1 MSDRPAPE
9 LPRLQFVV
17 DGRQVE
23 VIDNGFSL
31 LAALRGQLGV
41 RAAKAGC
48 NPQGQC
54 GCCTVL
60 VDGAPRVACVTP
72 ARRVAGRTIT
82 TVDGLSDEERT
93 RWSEAFLATGASQCG
108 FCTPGIICRLEGLRA
123 RGTAADDRAAVDR
136 ALAAHL
142 CRCTGWQ
149 TIGEAWEIALE
160 ADPGVEVSLPADRD
174 LDAAS
179 LRATIEGRASQRVGA
194 DIALGRG
201 GFAED
206 TAPAGALVAMPRA
219 DAESVDDPAQWAVA
233 ASVPEARALAG
244 KIQGRHG
251 TVEAQPPLELPPGD
265 WDLTL
270 RTSWVE
276 PAYLETDASWC
287 EPGGEPVSAT
297 ANGGA
302 FGAKQSALVGEIA
315 RRLAEEHGRPV
326 RAVLSREDVVR
337 LGPKRPPIAA
347 GLRAD
352 GSGILRVARTPG
364 VAAVIAEVLPEV
376 EIEEVDLPGPAT
388 SVAIRGAGWAEA
400 VVLRAVLDAR
410 AGMSDGA
417 EPVVSVVAPN
427 GAWAEASIASDGTLR
442 VALRCGRLL
451 DAVVLRSYAIG
462 AAHMALGWVRSEGL
476 AVDADGVIG
485 DLTIRSFGV
494 LRAADMPFVEV
505 TLLDED
511 TEPVNGSD
519 AVFAAVA
526 AAAWLAD
533 GCATDWPTGAS
544 PRTGHGS
551 TTSTVQP

>member
-160 ADPGVEVSLPADRD
+160 DDPGVEVSLPADRD

-400 VVLRAVLDAR
+400 AVLRAVLDAR

>member
-1 MSDRPAPE
+1 M
-9 LPRLQFVV
+9 
-17 DGRQVE
+17 
-23 VIDNGFSL
+23 I
-31 LAALRGQLGV
+31 
-41 RAAKAGC
+41 
-48 NPQGQC
+48 
-54 GCCTVL
+54 
-60 VDGAPRVACVTP
+60 
-72 ARRVAGRTIT
+72 
-82 TVDGLSDEERT
+82 
-93 RWSEAFLATGASQCG
+93 
-108 FCTPGIICRLEGLRA
+108 
-123 RGTAADDRAAVDR
+123 
-136 ALAAHL
+136 
-142 CRCTGWQ
+142 
-149 TIGEAWEIALE
+149 
-160 ADPGVEVSLPADRD
+160 
-174 LDAAS
+174 
-179 LRATIEGRASQRVGA
+179 
-194 DIALGRG
+194 
-201 GFAED
+201 
-206 TAPAGALVAMPRA
+206 
-219 DAESVDDPAQWAVA
+219 
-233 ASVPEARALAG
+233 
-244 KIQGRHG
+244 
-251 TVEAQPPLELPPGD
+251 
-265 WDLTL
+265 
-270 RTSWVE
+270 
-276 PAYLETDASWC
+276 LETDASWC